1 MYVYI
6 YIRHMYI
13 CIYKCTYI
21 YLSILDS
28 VLILGM
34 RKKCSG
40 AFLNKSTI
48 ALTRTKF
55 VEVVSVISYSF
66 THTYQI

>member
-1 MYVYI
+1 MDV
-6 YIRHMYI
+6 
-13 CIYKCTYI
+13 CIYKCAYI

-34 RKKCSG
+34 RKCSG

>member
-1 MYVYI
+1 MYV
-6 YIRHMYI
+6 
-13 CIYKCTYI
+13 CIYKCAYI

-40 AFLNKSTI
+40 AFLNTSTI